1 MKIRIILIFIT
12 LLLNFSG
19 LNAQSGDL
27 KGLINQQI
35 ELNYSKYEELYKH
48 LHQHP
53 ELSFQEYETS
63 KRMQQELEA
72 IGFEVTTGVGGNSL
86 VGIFRNGDGPTIM
99 LRTDMDALPIEEKT
113 GLPYASVVK
122 AVNTSG
128 DITPVMH
135 ACGHD
140 MHMTVFVGVANTLVK
155 LKSQWKGTLMV
166 ISQQAEE
173 LNGGSVAM
181 INAGLF
187 QKFPLPK
194 YALAFHICSNMEAGK
209 VGVCS
214 GPFFATVD
222 DVDITVYGK
231 GGHGA
236 YPNLTIDPIVIASR
250 IVLDLQTIVSRKL
263 SPLSPAVVTVGSF
276 KGGTQRNIIPDKV
289 ELSLTVRSYTDD
301 VRDQILTSIK
311 EIANGAAKTA
321 GLTDDQLPTVTINP
335 NPTPSVINDDAL
347 ANRVKESWENVLG
360 QSNVILATP
369 EMVGEDFGRYG
380 RTPEKVP
387 ILLSWLGG
395 VDPEVLATH
404 KANGTIPPPLH
415 SPYFAPRPD
424 MSIKTGV
431 LSMSYALIEL
441 FNEK

>member
-1 MKIRIILIFIT
+1 MR
-12 LLLNFSG
+12 
-19 LNAQSGDL
+19 
-27 KGLINQQI
+27 
-35 ELNYSKYEELYKH
+35 
-48 LHQHP
+48 
-53 ELSFQEYETS
+53 
-63 KRMQQELEA
+63 QELQT
-72 IGFEVTTGVGGNSL
+72 IGFEVTEGIGGNSL
-86 VGIFRNGDGPTIM
+86 VGIFHNGDGPTIM

-122 AVNTSG
+122 STNTRG
-128 DITPVMH
+128 DIVPVMH

-155 LKSQWKGTLMV
+155 LRKHWKGTLMV
-166 ISQQAEE
+166 IAQQAEE
-173 LNGGSVAM
+173 MNGGSIAM
-181 INAGLF
+181 INDGIF
-187 QKFPLPK
+187 QKFPIPK
-194 YALAFHICSNMEAGK
+194 YALAFHVCSNMAAGT

-236 YPNLTIDPIVIASR
+236 YPHLTIDPIVIASR

-263 SPLSPAVVTVGSF
+263 SPLAPAVVTVGSF

-289 ELSLTVRSYTDD
+289 ELALTVRSYTDD

-311 EIANGAAKTA
+311 EIADGAARTA
-321 GLTDDQLPTVTINP
+321 GLPDSLLPTVRVDP

-347 ANRVKESWENVLG
+347 FKTVKGSWESVLG
-360 QSNVILATP
+360 QSNVFTVTP

-395 VDPEVLATH
+395 VDPEVLAKH
-404 KANGTIPPPLH
+404 KANSTTPPPLH
-415 SPYFAPRPD
+415 SPYFTPRPD
-424 MSIKTGV
+424 MTIRTGV
-431 LSMSYALIEL
+431 LSMSYGLIEL
-441 FNEK
+441 FNQK